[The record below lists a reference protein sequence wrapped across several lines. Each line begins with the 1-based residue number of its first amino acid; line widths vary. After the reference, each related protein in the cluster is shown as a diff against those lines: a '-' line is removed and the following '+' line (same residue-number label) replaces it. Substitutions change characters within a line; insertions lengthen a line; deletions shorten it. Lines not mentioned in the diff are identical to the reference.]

1 MAQIDLGKVKMTD
14 EEIQMIVSN
23 YLGGVK
29 IGKDAEGNPGYYKYD
44 ESVGADTFVPF
55 KNSGGIS
62 EFVVPFLPFNFA
74 YTYASSSSFDFLRL
88 NNNFHGFKKI
98 KIEGRIGGRLTTASA
113 SNRTISIYFFYYEKN
128 EDGTK
133 GASKSIKVAVMTAS
147 TTGTKWY
154 DFEPIEI
161 DIENCFISENNNDPC
176 NPTLRLNVGGTYSAG
191 IADIKKITLS

>member
-1 MAQIDLGKVKMTD
+1 MAQTDLGKVKMTD

-74 YTYASSSSFDFLRL
+74 YTYRSSSTSDFLRL
-88 NNNFHGFKKI
+88 NNNFHRFKKI

-113 SNRTISIYFFYYEKN
+113 SDRTISIYFYYYEKN

-133 GASKSIKVAVMTAS
+133 GAGKSIKVAVMTAS
-147 TTGTKWY
+147 TTATKWY

-161 DIENCFISENNNDPC
+161 DIGNCFINENNNDQY
-176 NPTLRLNVGGTYSAG
+176 NPTLRLNVGGTYGEG
-191 IADIKKITLS
+191 IAEIKKITLS

>member
-1 MAQIDLGKVKMTD
+1 MAQTDLGKVKMTD

-74 YTYASSSSFDFLRL
+74 YTYRSSSTSDFLRL
-88 NNNFHGFKKI
+88 NNNFHRFKKI
-98 KIEGRIGGRLTTASA
+98 KIEGRIGGRLTTSSA
-113 SNRTISIYFFYYEKN
+113 SDRTISIYFYYYEKN

-133 GASKSIKVAVMTAS
+133 GAVRKGTVIGFTES
-147 TTGTKWY
+147 TV
-154 DFEPIEI
+154 E
-161 DIENCFISENNNDPC
+161 
-176 NPTLRLNVGGTYSAG
+176 V
-191 IADIKKITLS
+191 